1 MVKRERTKVWYNEAQ
16 HHTEMRNAHGVTL
29 VFKDAAAS
37 LEAIL
42 ESPIKDYAAFKNDV
56 LGYAIAQIKIKFSK
70 AFGLGLSL
78 DQTLSMLSIDL
89 RKIETADGVLKT
101 TPYLI
106 TVSESGEAAADDD
119 QERFTYYAESEDQH
133 NRLDFANELC
143 NILERAHHYKPGTG
157 IANLTNGLN
166 HIVIFDP
173 QKEGLMPRPYFVLE
187 GIE

>member
-1 MVKRERTKVWYNEAQ
+1 MVKREKKKVWYDQAE
-16 HHTEMRNAHGVTL
+16 HTTQMRNAHGVTL
-29 VFKDAAAS
+29 VFKDAVAS

-89 RKIETADGVLKT
+89 RKIETADGVIKT
-101 TPYLI
+101 TPYSI
-106 TVSESGEAAADDD
+106 TVSESGEASADED

-133 NRLDFANELC
+133 KRLDFANELC

-157 IANLTNGLN
+157 IANLTYGVN
-166 HIVIFDP
+166 HIVVFDP
-173 QKEGLMPRPYFVLE
+173 QKEVIIPLPNFVLE